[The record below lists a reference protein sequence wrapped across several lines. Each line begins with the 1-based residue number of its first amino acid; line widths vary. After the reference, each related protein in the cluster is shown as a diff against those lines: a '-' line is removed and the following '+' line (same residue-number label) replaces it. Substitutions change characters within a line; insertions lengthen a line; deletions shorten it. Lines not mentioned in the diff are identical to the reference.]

1 MVQAI
6 TSSCY
11 DNDSWR
17 MAIINEI
24 GMDDGSS
31 LKADPARPG
40 DVKIAVVITA
50 VNFLT
55 LYFSYSHWQL
65 VGCAAMVM
73 NGIKPWRKCAA
84 LIHDNSFKSQN
95 IGFRVLG
102 FCSWKMTGITEFSG
116 ITRLDLC
123 RES

>member
-65 VGCAAMVM
+65 VGRLCSHGDEWYKTMAKV
-73 NGIKPWRKCAA
+73 C
-84 LIHDNSFKSQN
+84 SFD
-95 IGFRVLG
+95 
-102 FCSWKMTGITEFSG
+102 T
-116 ITRLDLC
+116 
-123 RES
+123 

>member
-31 LKADPARPG
+31 LKAFLRPPARPG

-73 NGIKPWRKCAA
+73 NGIKPWPKLAY
-84 LIHDNSFKSQN
+84 
-95 IGFRVLG
+95 
-102 FCSWKMTGITEFSG
+102 T
-116 ITRLDLC
+116 
-123 RES
+123 